1 MPLKELMDNP
11 HSDRVK
17 RICAIKRIKSHEN
30 LKFLVEGPQS
40 VREAVR
46 YASDFICDIY
56 ALDDAVY
63 ALDSSGALDSLDS
76 HDYSDNIAGCY
87 VSNAANSNSSSAIS
101 STNTSVDTSTNTS
114 TNTSAITSTNTSTI
128 TSDTE
133 KSSANTSTISS
144 IVRESLEKQC
154 YVHPVTSDVMKKIST
169 DSQGIVAVLD
179 VKSLEDSYESDIKNL
194 EDCAKKS
201 SKTLRIAACWQV
213 RDPGNAGAII
223 RVADV
228 AGCDAVVFVD
238 DCVNLQN
245 PKLVRSTAG
254 SLFHIPVVAMSESEW
269 FDWASSAGVKIIAAD
284 IYGTPN
290 RKPKDFPLVIKD
302 SELMK
307 SSLAVLFGNEARGLN
322 EKILNK
328 VDEIS
333 IIPIYGKA
341 ESMNLATSAAVML
354 MGLAM
359 SSHER
364 KM

>member
-63 ALDSSGALDSLDS
+63 ALESSDALESPNNS
-76 HDYSDNIAGCY
+76 AGCY
-87 VSNAANSNSSSAIS
+87 VSNAANSNSSS
-101 STNTSVDTSTNTS
+101 TNTSIFNNAS
-114 TNTSAITSTNTSTI
+114 TNTSAIT
-128 TSDTE
+128 
-133 KSSANTSTISS
+133 S

-179 VKSLEDSYESDIKNL
+179 AKSLEDSYESDVKNL

-254 SLFHIPVVAMSESEW
+254 SLFHLPVITMSESEW

-284 IYGTPN
+284 IYGTKN
-290 RKPKDFPLVIKD
+290 RKPKDFPLVVKD

-322 EKILNK
+322 EEILNK

>member
-11 HSDRVK
+11 HGDRVK

-63 ALDSSGALDSLDS
+63 ALESSDALESPNNS
-76 HDYSDNIAGCY
+76 AGCY
-87 VSNAANSNSSSAIS
+87 VSNAANSNSSSTIS
-101 STNTSVDTSTNTS
+101 STNTSIFN
-114 TNTSAITSTNTSTI
+114 NASTNTSTI
-128 TSDTE
+128 T
-133 KSSANTSTISS
+133 S

-179 VKSLEDSYESDIKNL
+179 AKSLEDSYESDVKNL

-254 SLFHIPVVAMSESEW
+254 SLFHLPVITMSESEW

-284 IYGTPN
+284 IYGTKN
-290 RKPKDFPLVIKD
+290 RKPKDFPLVVKD

-322 EKILNK
+322 EEILNK

>member
-17 RICAIKRIKSHEN
+17 RICAIKHIKSHEN

-63 ALDSSGALDSLDS
+63 ALGSLDSLGSLDYPDS
-76 HDYSDNIAGCY
+76 SDNIAGCY

-101 STNTSVDTSTNTS
+101 SANTSTNIS
-114 TNTSAITSTNTSTI
+114 TNTSAITS
-128 TSDTE
+128 
-133 KSSANTSTISS
+133 
-144 IVRESLEKQC
+144 IVRESLGKQC

-179 VKSLEDSYESDIKNL
+179 VNSLEDSYESDIKNL

-254 SLFHIPVVAMSESEW
+254 SLFHLPVITMSESEW

-284 IYGTPN
+284 IYGTKN

-322 EKILNK
+322 EEILNK

>member
-63 ALDSSGALDSLDS
+63 ALESSDALESPNNS
-76 HDYSDNIAGCY
+76 AGCY
-87 VSNAANSNSSSAIS
+87 VSNAANSNSSS
-101 STNTSVDTSTNTS
+101 TDTSTNISTDTS
-114 TNTSAITSTNTSTI
+114 TNISTNTSTI
-128 TSDTE
+128 T
-133 KSSANTSTISS
+133 S

-179 VKSLEDSYESDIKNL
+179 AKSLEDSYESDIKNL
-194 EDCAKKS
+194 EDCVKKS

-254 SLFHIPVVAMSESEW
+254 SLFHLPVITMSESEW

-284 IYGTPN
+284 IYGTKN
-290 RKPKDFPLVIKD
+290 RKPKDFPLVVKD

-322 EKILNK
+322 EEILNK

>member
-63 ALDSSGALDSLDS
+63 ALESSDALESPNNS
-76 HDYSDNIAGCY
+76 AGCY
-87 VSNAANSNSSSAIS
+87 VSNAANSNSSS
-101 STNTSVDTSTNTS
+101 TNTS
-114 TNTSAITSTNTSTI
+114 TNISTDTSTNISTNTSTI
-128 TSDTE
+128 T
-133 KSSANTSTISS
+133 S

-179 VKSLEDSYESDIKNL
+179 AKSLEDSYESDVKNL

-254 SLFHIPVVAMSESEW
+254 SLFHLPVITMSESEW

-284 IYGTPN
+284 IYGTKN
-290 RKPKDFPLVIKD
+290 RKPKDFPLVVKD

-322 EKILNK
+322 EEILNK

>member
-63 ALDSSGALDSLDS
+63 ALESSDSLES
-76 HDYSDNIAGCY
+76 PNNSAGCY
-87 VSNAANSNSSSAIS
+87 VSNAANSNSSSTIS
-101 STNTSVDTSTNTS
+101 STDASTNIS
-114 TNTSAITSTNTSTI
+114 TNTSAIT
-128 TSDTE
+128 
-133 KSSANTSTISS
+133 S

-179 VKSLEDSYESDIKNL
+179 AKSLEDSYESDVKNL

-254 SLFHIPVVAMSESEW
+254 SLFHLPVITMSESEW

-284 IYGTPN
+284 IYGTKN
-290 RKPKDFPLVIKD
+290 RKPKDFPLVVKD

-322 EKILNK
+322 EEILNK

>member
-63 ALDSSGALDSLDS
+63 ALESSDALESPNNS
-76 HDYSDNIAGCY
+76 AGCY
-87 VSNAANSNSSSAIS
+87 VSNAANSNSSSTIS
-101 STNTSVDTSTNTS
+101 STNTSIFNNASTNIS
-114 TNTSAITSTNTSTI
+114 ANTSAITS
-128 TSDTE
+128 
-133 KSSANTSTISS
+133 
-144 IVRESLEKQC
+144 IVRESLGKQC

-179 VKSLEDSYESDIKNL
+179 VNSLEDSYESDIKNL

-254 SLFHIPVVAMSESEW
+254 SLFHLPVITMSESEW

-284 IYGTPN
+284 IYGTKN

-322 EKILNK
+322 EEILNK

>member
-63 ALDSSGALDSLDS
+63 ALESSDALESPNNS
-76 HDYSDNIAGCY
+76 AGCY
-87 VSNAANSNSSSAIS
+87 VSNAANSNSSS
-101 STNTSVDTSTNTS
+101 TNTSTNISTDTSTNIS
-114 TNTSAITSTNTSTI
+114 TNTSAIT
-128 TSDTE
+128 
-133 KSSANTSTISS
+133 S

-169 DSQGIVAVLD
+169 DSQGIVAVLEA
-179 VKSLEDSYESDIKNL
+179 KSLEDSYESDVKNL

-254 SLFHIPVVAMSESEW
+254 SLFHLPVITMSESEW

-284 IYGTPN
+284 IYGTKN
-290 RKPKDFPLVIKD
+290 RKPKDFPLVVKD

-322 EKILNK
+322 EEILNK

>member
-63 ALDSSGALDSLDS
+63 ALESSDALESPNNS
-76 HDYSDNIAGCY
+76 AGCY
-87 VSNAANSNSSSAIS
+87 VSNAANSNSSS
-101 STNTSVDTSTNTS
+101 TNTS
-114 TNTSAITSTNTSTI
+114 TNISTDTSTNISTNTSTI
-128 TSDTE
+128 T
-133 KSSANTSTISS
+133 S

-179 VKSLEDSYESDIKNL
+179 AKSLEDSYESDIKNL
-194 EDCAKKS
+194 EDCVKKS

-254 SLFHIPVVAMSESEW
+254 SLFHLPVITMSESEW

-284 IYGTPN
+284 IYGTKN

-322 EKILNK
+322 EEILNK

>member
-63 ALDSSGALDSLDS
+63 ALESSDALESPNNS
-76 HDYSDNIAGCY
+76 AGCY
-87 VSNAANSNSSSAIS
+87 VSNAANSNSSS
-101 STNTSVDTSTNTS
+101 TNTSTNISTDTSTNIS
-114 TNTSAITSTNTSTI
+114 TNTSAIT
-128 TSDTE
+128 
-133 KSSANTSTISS
+133 S

-169 DSQGIVAVLD
+169 DSQGIVAVLGA
-179 VKSLEDSYESDIKNL
+179 KSLEDSYESDVKNL

-254 SLFHIPVVAMSESEW
+254 SLFHLPVITMSESEW

-284 IYGTPN
+284 IYGTKN
-290 RKPKDFPLVIKD
+290 RKPKDFPLVVKD

-322 EKILNK
+322 EEILNK

>member
-1 MPLKELMDNP
+1 
-11 HSDRVK
+11 S
-17 RICAIKRIKSHEN
+17 
-30 LKFLVEGPQS
+30 
-40 VREAVR
+40 
-46 YASDFICDIY
+46 
-56 ALDDAVY
+56 
-63 ALDSSGALDSLDS
+63 
-76 HDYSDNIAGCY
+76 
-87 VSNAANSNSSSAIS
+87 
-101 STNTSVDTSTNTS
+101 STNTS
-114 TNTSAITSTNTSTI
+114 TNISTDTSTNISTDTSTNISTI
-128 TSDTE
+128 T
-133 KSSANTSTISS
+133 S

-179 VKSLEDSYESDIKNL
+179 AKSLEDSYESDVKNL

-254 SLFHIPVVAMSESEW
+254 SLFHLPVITMSESEW

-284 IYGTPN
+284 IYGTKN
-290 RKPKDFPLVIKD
+290 RKPKDFPLVVKD

-322 EKILNK
+322 EEILNK

>member
-63 ALDSSGALDSLDS
+63 ALESSDSLES
-76 HDYSDNIAGCY
+76 PNNSAGCY
-87 VSNAANSNSSSAIS
+87 VSNAANSNSSSTIS
-101 STNTSVDTSTNTS
+101 STNASTISSTDASTNIS
-114 TNTSAITSTNTSTI
+114 TNTSAIT
-128 TSDTE
+128 
-133 KSSANTSTISS
+133 S

-179 VKSLEDSYESDIKNL
+179 SKSLEDSYESDIKNL
-194 EDCAKKS
+194 EDCVKKS

-254 SLFHIPVVAMSESEW
+254 SLFHLPVITMSESEW

-284 IYGTPN
+284 IYGTKN
-290 RKPKDFPLVIKD
+290 RKPKDFPLVVKD

-322 EKILNK
+322 EEILNK

>member
-40 VREAVR
+40 VRESVR

-63 ALDSSGALDSLDS
+63 ALESSDALESPNNS
-76 HDYSDNIAGCY
+76 AGCY
-87 VSNAANSNSSSAIS
+87 VSNAANSNSSS
-101 STNTSVDTSTNTS
+101 TNTSTNISTDTSTNIS
-114 TNTSAITSTNTSTI
+114 TNTSAIT
-128 TSDTE
+128 
-133 KSSANTSTISS
+133 S

-179 VKSLEDSYESDIKNL
+179 AKSLEDSYESDVKNL

-254 SLFHIPVVAMSESEW
+254 SLFHLPVITMSESEW

-284 IYGTPN
+284 IYGTKN
-290 RKPKDFPLVIKD
+290 RKPKDFPLVVKD

-322 EKILNK
+322 EEILNK

>member
-63 ALDSSGALDSLDS
+63 ALESPNALESSDALESPNNS
-76 HDYSDNIAGCY
+76 AGCY
-87 VSNAANSNSSSAIS
+87 VSNAANSNSSSTIS
-101 STNTSVDTSTNTS
+101 STNTSIFNNASTN
-114 TNTSAITSTNTSTI
+114 ISTNTSTI
-128 TSDTE
+128 T
-133 KSSANTSTISS
+133 S

-179 VKSLEDSYESDIKNL
+179 AKSLEDSYESDIKNL
-194 EDCAKKS
+194 EDCVKKS

-254 SLFHIPVVAMSESEW
+254 SLFHLPVITMSESEW

-284 IYGTPN
+284 IYGTKN

-322 EKILNK
+322 EEILNK

>member
-63 ALDSSGALDSLDS
+63 ALESSDALESPNNS
-76 HDYSDNIAGCY
+76 AGCY
-87 VSNAANSNSSSAIS
+87 VSNAANSNSSS
-101 STNTSVDTSTNTS
+101 TNTSIFN
-114 TNTSAITSTNTSTI
+114 NISTNTSTI
-128 TSDTE
+128 T
-133 KSSANTSTISS
+133 S

-169 DSQGIVAVLD
+169 DSQGIVAVLGA
-179 VKSLEDSYESDIKNL
+179 KSLEDSYESDVKNL

-254 SLFHIPVVAMSESEW
+254 SLFHLPVITMSESEW

-284 IYGTPN
+284 IYGTKN
-290 RKPKDFPLVIKD
+290 RKPKDFPLVVKD

-322 EKILNK
+322 EEILNK

>member
-11 HSDRVK
+11 HSDRIK

-63 ALDSSGALDSLDS
+63 ALESSDALESPNNS
-76 HDYSDNIAGCY
+76 AGCY
-87 VSNAANSNSSSAIS
+87 VSNAANSNSSS
-101 STNTSVDTSTNTS
+101 TNTSTNISTDTSTNIS
-114 TNTSAITSTNTSTI
+114 TNTSAIT
-128 TSDTE
+128 
-133 KSSANTSTISS
+133 S

-179 VKSLEDSYESDIKNL
+179 AKSLEDSYESDVKNL

-254 SLFHIPVVAMSESEW
+254 SLFHLPVITMSESEW

-284 IYGTPN
+284 IYGTKN

-322 EKILNK
+322 EEILNK

>member
-11 HSDRVK
+11 HSDRIK

-63 ALDSSGALDSLDS
+63 ALESPNALESSDALESPNNS
-76 HDYSDNIAGCY
+76 AGCY
-87 VSNAANSNSSSAIS
+87 VSNAANSNSSS
-101 STNTSVDTSTNTS
+101 TNTSIFNNAS
-114 TNTSAITSTNTSTI
+114 TNTSAIT
-128 TSDTE
+128 
-133 KSSANTSTISS
+133 S

-169 DSQGIVAVLD
+169 DSQGIVAVLGA
-179 VKSLEDSYESDIKNL
+179 KSLEDSYESDVKNL

-254 SLFHIPVVAMSESEW
+254 SLFHLPVITMSESEW

-284 IYGTPN
+284 IYGTKN

-322 EKILNK
+322 EEILNK

>member
-63 ALDSSGALDSLDS
+63 ALESSDALESPNNS
-76 HDYSDNIAGCY
+76 AGCY
-87 VSNAANSNSSSAIS
+87 VSNAANSNSSSTIS
-101 STNTSVDTSTNTS
+101 STNTSIFNNASTN
-114 TNTSAITSTNTSTI
+114 ISTNTSTI
-128 TSDTE
+128 T
-133 KSSANTSTISS
+133 S

-179 VKSLEDSYESDIKNL
+179 AKSLEDSYESDIKNL
-194 EDCAKKS
+194 EDCVKKS

-254 SLFHIPVVAMSESEW
+254 SLFHLPVITMSESEW

-284 IYGTPN
+284 IYGTKN
-290 RKPKDFPLVIKD
+290 RKPKDFPLVVKD

-322 EKILNK
+322 EEILNK

>member
-17 RICAIKRIKSHEN
+17 RICAIKHIKSHEN

-63 ALDSSGALDSLDS
+63 ALGSLDSLGSLDYPDS
-76 HDYSDNIAGCY
+76 SDNIAGCY

-101 STNTSVDTSTNTS
+101 SAN
-114 TNTSAITSTNTSTI
+114 TSTNTSTI
-128 TSDTE
+128 
-133 KSSANTSTISS
+133 SSANTSAITS
-144 IVRESLEKQC
+144 IVRESLGKQC

-179 VKSLEDSYESDIKNL
+179 AKSLEDSYESDVKNL
-194 EDCAKKS
+194 EDCAEKS

-254 SLFHIPVVAMSESEW
+254 SLFHLPVITMSESEW

-284 IYGTPN
+284 IYGTKN
-290 RKPKDFPLVIKD
+290 RKPKDFPLVVKD

-322 EKILNK
+322 EEILNK

>member
-63 ALDSSGALDSLDS
+63 ALESSDALESLDAPES
-76 HDYSDNIAGCY
+76 PNNSAGCY
-87 VSNAANSNSSSAIS
+87 VSNAANSNSSS
-101 STNTSVDTSTNTS
+101 TNTS
-114 TNTSAITSTNTSTI
+114 TNISTDTSTNISTNTSTI
-128 TSDTE
+128 T
-133 KSSANTSTISS
+133 S

-179 VKSLEDSYESDIKNL
+179 AKSLEDSYESDIKNL
-194 EDCAKKS
+194 EDCVKKS

-254 SLFHIPVVAMSESEW
+254 SLFHLPVITMSESEW

-284 IYGTPN
+284 IYGTKN

-322 EKILNK
+322 EEILNK

>member
-63 ALDSSGALDSLDS
+63 ALESSDALESPNNS
-76 HDYSDNIAGCY
+76 AGCY
-87 VSNAANSNSSSAIS
+87 VSNAANSNSSS
-101 STNTSVDTSTNTS
+101 TNTSIFNNAS
-114 TNTSAITSTNTSTI
+114 TNTSAIT
-128 TSDTE
+128 
-133 KSSANTSTISS
+133 S

-179 VKSLEDSYESDIKNL
+179 AKSLEDSYESDVKNL

-254 SLFHIPVVAMSESEW
+254 SLFHLPVITMSESEW

-284 IYGTPN
+284 IYGTKN

-322 EKILNK
+322 EEILNK

>member
-63 ALDSSGALDSLDS
+63 ALESSDALESPNNS
-76 HDYSDNIAGCY
+76 AGCY
-87 VSNAANSNSSSAIS
+87 VSNAANSNSSS
-101 STNTSVDTSTNTS
+101 TNTS
-114 TNTSAITSTNTSTI
+114 TNISTDTSTNISTDTSTNISTI
-128 TSDTE
+128 T
-133 KSSANTSTISS
+133 S

-179 VKSLEDSYESDIKNL
+179 AKSLEDSYESDVKNL

-254 SLFHIPVVAMSESEW
+254 SLFHLPVITMSESEW

-284 IYGTPN
+284 IYGTKN
-290 RKPKDFPLVIKD
+290 RKPKDFPLVVKD

-322 EKILNK
+322 EEILNK

>member
-63 ALDSSGALDSLDS
+63 ALESSDALESLDAPES
-76 HDYSDNIAGCY
+76 PNNSAGCY
-87 VSNAANSNSSSAIS
+87 VSNAANSNSSS
-101 STNTSVDTSTNTS
+101 TNTSTNISTDTSTNIS
-114 TNTSAITSTNTSTI
+114 TNTSAIT
-128 TSDTE
+128 
-133 KSSANTSTISS
+133 S

-179 VKSLEDSYESDIKNL
+179 AKSLEDSYESDVKNL
-194 EDCAKKS
+194 EDCVKKS

-254 SLFHIPVVAMSESEW
+254 SLFHLPVITMSESEW

-284 IYGTPN
+284 IYGTKN
-290 RKPKDFPLVIKD
+290 RKPKDFPLVVKD

-322 EKILNK
+322 EEILNK

>member
-63 ALDSSGALDSLDS
+63 ALGSLDSLGSLDYPDS
-76 HDYSDNIAGCY
+76 SDNIAGCY
-87 VSNAANSNSSSAIS
+87 VSNAANSNSSS
-101 STNTSVDTSTNTS
+101 TNTSIFNDAS
-114 TNTSAITSTNTSTI
+114 TNTSAIT
-128 TSDTE
+128 
-133 KSSANTSTISS
+133 S

-169 DSQGIVAVLD
+169 DSQGIVAVLGA
-179 VKSLEDSYESDIKNL
+179 KSLEDSYESDVKNL

-254 SLFHIPVVAMSESEW
+254 SLFHLPVITMSESEW

-284 IYGTPN
+284 IYGTKN

-322 EKILNK
+322 EEILNK

>member
-63 ALDSSGALDSLDS
+63 ALGSLDS

-101 STNTSVDTSTNTS
+101 SA
-114 TNTSAITSTNTSTI
+114 NTSANTSTI

-133 KSSANTSTISS
+133 NISTSTSTISSANTSTISS

-254 SLFHIPVVAMSESEW
+254 SLFHLPVVAMSESEW

>member
-63 ALDSSGALDSLDS
+63 ALESSDALESPNNS
-76 HDYSDNIAGCY
+76 AGCY
-87 VSNAANSNSSSAIS
+87 VSNAANSNSSS
-101 STNTSVDTSTNTS
+101 TNTSTNISTDTSTNIS
-114 TNTSAITSTNTSTI
+114 TNTSAIT
-128 TSDTE
+128 
-133 KSSANTSTISS
+133 S

-169 DSQGIVAVLD
+169 DSQGIVAVLGA
-179 VKSLEDSYESDIKNL
+179 KSLEDSYESDVKNL

-254 SLFHIPVVAMSESEW
+254 SLFHLPVITMSESEW

-284 IYGTPN
+284 IYGTKN

-322 EKILNK
+322 EEILNK

>member
-63 ALDSSGALDSLDS
+63 ALGSSYALESLDAPES
-76 HDYSDNIAGCY
+76 PNNSAGCY
-87 VSNAANSNSSSAIS
+87 VSNAANSNSSS
-101 STNTSVDTSTNTS
+101 TDTSTNISTDTSTNIS
-114 TNTSAITSTNTSTI
+114 TNTSAIT
-128 TSDTE
+128 
-133 KSSANTSTISS
+133 S

-179 VKSLEDSYESDIKNL
+179 AKSLEDSYESDVKNL

-254 SLFHIPVVAMSESEW
+254 SLFHLPVITMSESEW

-284 IYGTPN
+284 IYGTKN

-322 EKILNK
+322 EEILNK

-364 KM
+364 KI

>member
-63 ALDSSGALDSLDS
+63 ALESSDALESPNNS
-76 HDYSDNIAGCY
+76 AGCY
-87 VSNAANSNSSSAIS
+87 VSNAANSNSSS
-101 STNTSVDTSTNTS
+101 TNTS
-114 TNTSAITSTNTSTI
+114 TNISTDTSTNISTDTSTNISTNTSTI
-128 TSDTE
+128 T
-133 KSSANTSTISS
+133 S

-179 VKSLEDSYESDIKNL
+179 AKSLEDSYESDVKNL

-254 SLFHIPVVAMSESEW
+254 SLFHLPVITMSESEW

-284 IYGTPN
+284 IYGTRN

-322 EKILNK
+322 EEILNK

>member
-63 ALDSSGALDSLDS
+63 ALESPNALESSDALESPNNS
-76 HDYSDNIAGCY
+76 AGCY
-87 VSNAANSNSSSAIS
+87 VSNAANSNSSS
-101 STNTSVDTSTNTS
+101 
-114 TNTSAITSTNTSTI
+114 TNTSTI
-128 TSDTE
+128 T
-133 KSSANTSTISS
+133 S

-179 VKSLEDSYESDIKNL
+179 AKSLEDSYESDVKNL

-254 SLFHIPVVAMSESEW
+254 SLFHLPVITMSESEW

-284 IYGTPN
+284 IYGTKN

-322 EKILNK
+322 EEILNK

>member
-63 ALDSSGALDSLDS
+63 ALESSDALESPNNS
-76 HDYSDNIAGCY
+76 AGCY
-87 VSNAANSNSSSAIS
+87 VSNAANSNSSS
-101 STNTSVDTSTNTS
+101 
-114 TNTSAITSTNTSTI
+114 TNTSTI
-128 TSDTE
+128 T
-133 KSSANTSTISS
+133 S

-179 VKSLEDSYESDIKNL
+179 AKSLEDSYESDIKNL
-194 EDCAKKS
+194 EDCVKKS

-254 SLFHIPVVAMSESEW
+254 SLFHLPVITMSESEW

-284 IYGTPN
+284 IYGTKN
-290 RKPKDFPLVIKD
+290 RKPKDFPLVVKD

-322 EKILNK
+322 EEILNK

>member
-63 ALDSSGALDSLDS
+63 ALESSDALESPNNS
-76 HDYSDNIAGCY
+76 AGCY
-87 VSNAANSNSSSAIS
+87 VSNAANSNSSS
-101 STNTSVDTSTNTS
+101 TDTSTNIS
-114 TNTSAITSTNTSTI
+114 TNTSAIT
-128 TSDTE
+128 
-133 KSSANTSTISS
+133 S

-179 VKSLEDSYESDIKNL
+179 SKSLEDSYESDIKNL
-194 EDCAKKS
+194 EDCVKKS

-254 SLFHIPVVAMSESEW
+254 SLFHLPVITMSESEW

-284 IYGTPN
+284 IYGTKN

-322 EKILNK
+322 EEILNK